1 MYRSLRLRYLW
12 RVRKVIEMTE
22 NENVIHSFI
31 KCVETVGFCEYCYFS
46 DKGCDGTLDKKIETL
61 QKVAKA
67 VEGHIKEIDQE
78 KQFWKSSCEYYKHE
92 LHLLRNKKKGDEQ

>member
-22 NENVIHSFI
+22 NENMINSFI

-46 DKGCDGTLDKKIETL
+46 DKGCDGSLDKKIETL
-61 QKVAKA
+61 QQVAKA
-67 VEGHIKEIDQE
+67 IKSHIKEIEQE
-78 KQFWKSSCEYYKHE
+78 KMM
-92 LHLLRNKKKGDEQ
+92 KKL